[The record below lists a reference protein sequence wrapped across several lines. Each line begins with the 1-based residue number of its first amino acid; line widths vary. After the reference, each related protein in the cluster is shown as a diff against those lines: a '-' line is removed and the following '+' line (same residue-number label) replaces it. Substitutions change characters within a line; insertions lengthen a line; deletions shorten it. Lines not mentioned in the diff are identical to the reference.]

1 VGYAPGVRAFVAL
14 LLVSSAAHAWDP
26 VGAAS
31 VDARKEELQQA
42 WQGKDAA
49 AVLAD
54 KLQRAHQ
61 PHPKWVD
68 RLAWAVEEGDR
79 RLYFGVGSSSRL
91 PAAAVRLAELSG
103 VQQDSRDAGAL
114 DWYLDEKAGVLYALV
129 VEDRK

>member
-1 VGYAPGVRAFVAL
+1 VRTILAV
-14 LLVSSAAHAWDP
+14 LLVSAAAQAWDP
-26 VGAAS
+26 SGAAS
-31 VDARKEELQQA
+31 VDARKAELQRA
-42 WQGKDAA
+42 WQGKDASGL
-49 AVLAD
+49 LAD

-61 PHPKWVD
+61 PRPKWVE

-91 PAAAVRLAELSG
+91 PAAAVHLAELSG
-103 VQQDSRDAGAL
+103 AQDDSRDAGAL

>member
-1 VGYAPGVRAFVAL
+1 VRTILAV
-14 LLVSSAAHAWDP
+14 LLVSFAARAWDP
-26 VGAAS
+26 AGAAS
-31 VDARKEELQQA
+31 VDARKAELQQA

-61 PHPKWVD
+61 PRPKWVD
-68 RLAWAVEEGDR
+68 RVAWAIEEGDR

-91 PAAAVRLAELSG
+91 PVAAVHLAELSG
-103 VQQDSRDAGAL
+103 VQDESREAGAL